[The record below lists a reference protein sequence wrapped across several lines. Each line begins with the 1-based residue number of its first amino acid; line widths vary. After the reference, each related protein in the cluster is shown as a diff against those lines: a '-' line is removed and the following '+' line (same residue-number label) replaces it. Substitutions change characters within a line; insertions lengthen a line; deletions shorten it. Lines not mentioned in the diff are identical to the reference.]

1 MAAGRPKKYTK
12 KGLREAIERYFRS
25 ISRKIPARDDTGG
38 IIRNDDGEEI
48 KVVQFVVPPSVT
60 GMCLYLGIDRSTW
73 QNYADAALHPE
84 LAGICQGARTRI
96 EAYLEQEL
104 LTREKGVQGIIFNL
118 QNNYGGT
125 TGGGNISGVTD
136 YDSAIA
142 YMKAAG
148 VDGSVRSG
156 LMTKSEWSRRKASM
170 QQYGTGGTEVKNY
183 NSYADYIKDYCEYAA
198 SK

>member
-25 ISRKIPARDDTGG
+25 ISRTIPARDDTGG

-60 GMCLYLGIDRSTW
+60 GMCLYLDIDRSTW
-73 QNYADAALHPE
+73 QNYADAVLHPE

-118 QNNYGGT
+118 QNNYGWKQKQEVELGKDT
-125 TGGGNISGVTD
+125 RESMKHAATYHEKLALLRADDGESECDEEDTLCVLGQYLPQPDGG
-136 YDSAIA
+136 
-142 YMKAAG
+142 
-148 VDGSVRSG
+148 VRDEG
-156 LMTKSEWSRRKASM
+156 LGRMCWRDA
-170 QQYGTGGTEVKNY
+170 
-183 NSYADYIKDYCEYAA
+183 KDF
-198 SK
+198 